1 MATQDLTT
9 GGALGIS
16 HYALGEEFNFSKEF
30 DLAVT
35 NSASGDVLQLIDI
48 PAKTL
53 VKGVQVVLLTL
64 EGGTLTGTFGDG
76 DDADGWIKAPVD
88 FDATANDVYGSGHI
102 LAISTVTGTH
112 DDAYHPGKYYAA
124 ADTID
129 VTMSANAGDLAK
141 FLVVVNG
148 VNVFKDIS

>member
-16 HYALGEEFNFSKEF
+16 HYALGEEFNFSQVF
-30 DLAVT
+30 DLSVT
-35 NSASGDVLQLIDI
+35 NSASADVLQLFDI

-53 VKGVQVVLLTL
+53 IKSVIVVILTI
-64 EGGTLTGTFGDG
+64 EDSTLTGTFGDG
-76 DDADGWIKAPVD
+76 DTADGWIKQPVN
-88 FDATANDVYGSGHI
+88 FESSVNTTFASGH
-102 LAISTVTGTH
+102 LLEGSTTH
-112 DDAYHPGKYYAA
+112 EDAYHPGKYYST

-129 VTMSANAGDLAK
+129 VTMSANAGDTAK

>member
-16 HYALGEEFNFSKEF
+16 HYALGEEFNFSQVF
-30 DLAVT
+30 DLSVT

-48 PAKTL
+48 PARTL
-53 VKGVQVVLLTL
+53 VKGVAVVILTI
-64 EGGTLTGTFGDG
+64 EDSTLTGTFGDG
-76 DDADGWIKAPVD
+76 DGADDWIKGPVN
-88 FDATANDVYGSGHI
+88 FESSANTTYVSGDI
-102 LAISTVTGTH
+102 LTEGTPNVQA
-112 DDAYHPGKYYAA
+112 DLYHPGKYYAA

-129 VTMSANAGDLAK
+129 VTMSANAGNTAK

-148 VNVFKDIS
+148 VNVFKDTA

>member
-16 HYALGEEFNFSKEF
+16 HYALGEEFNFSQEF
-30 DLAVT
+30 DLSVT
-35 NSASGDVLQLIDI
+35 NSASADTLQLIDI

-53 VKGVQVVLLTL
+53 VKSVHLVILTA
-64 EGGTLTGTFGDG
+64 EDSTLTCNLGDG
-76 DDADGWIKAPVD
+76 DNTDGWIKGAPINLESS
-88 FDATANDVYGSGHI
+88 ANTVFSSGHI
-102 LAISTVTGTH
+102 LVGDTLSVH
-112 DDAYHPGKYYAA
+112 DDAYHPGKYYAT

-129 VTMSANAGDLAK
+129 MLMSANAGDTAK

>member
-30 DLAVT
+30 DLSVT
-35 NSASGDVLQLIDI
+35 ASASGDVLQLIDI

-53 VKGVQVVLLTL
+53 VKSVHVIILTV
-64 EGGTLTGTFGDG
+64 EDSTLTGTFGDG
-76 DDADGWIKAPVD
+76 TDADGWIKVPVD
-88 FDATANDVYGSGHI
+88 FEASVNTVYGSGHL
-102 LAISTVTGTH
+102 LAEGTPNTH

-129 VTMSANAGDLAK
+129 VTMSANAGDTAK

>member
-16 HYALGEEFNFSKEF
+16 HYALGEEFNFSQVF
-30 DLAVT
+30 DLSVT
-35 NSASGDVLQLIDI
+35 ASAASDVLQLIDI

-53 VKGVQVVLLTL
+53 VKSVHVVMLTAEDSTLTATCGDGTDPNGWISTLDL
-64 EGGTLTGTFGDG
+64 EG
-76 DDADGWIKAPVD
+76 A
-88 FDATANDVYGSGHI
+88 ANTVYSSGH
-102 LAISTVTGTH
+102 LMTEAAPNTH
-112 DDAYHPGKYYAA
+112 ADAYHPGKYYAT

-129 VTMSANAGDLAK
+129 FTMSANAGDTAK

-148 VNVFKDIS
+148 VNVFKDIT

>member
-1 MATQDLTT
+1 MAIIDLTT

-16 HYALGEEFNFSKEF
+16 HYALGEEFNFSQVF
-30 DLAVT
+30 DLSVN
-35 NSASGDVLQLIDI
+35 NSASGDTLQLFDI

-53 VKGVQVVLLTL
+53 IKSVHVVILTV
-64 EGGTLTGTFGDG
+64 EDSTLTGTFGDG
-76 DDADGWIKAPVD
+76 ADVDGWIKVPVD
-88 FDATANDVYGSGHI
+88 FEASVNTVYGSGHL
-102 LAISTVTGTH
+102 LAEAAPPTH
-112 DDAYHPGKYYAA
+112 DDAYHPGKYYAT

-129 VTMSANAGDLAK
+129 VVMSANAGDTAK